1 MNEYERGLLH
11 RITVME
17 SRKNKLKEA
26 EVYLLEAK
34 RHLGS
39 IMLDYHDMDT
49 VMSVNNLIHRALQDI
64 REANEL
70 VKQE

>member
-1 MNEYERGLLH
+1 MNEYEKGLLY

-17 SRKNKLKEA
+17 NRKNKLKEA

-39 IMLDYHDMDT
+39 IMLDYHDIDT
-49 VMSVNNLIHRALQDI
+49 AMSVNNLIHKALQDI

>member
-1 MNEYERGLLH
+1 MNASERGHLH
-11 RITVME
+11 RISVIE
-17 SRKNKLKEA
+17 KRKYKLKEA

-39 IMLDYHDMDT
+39 TMLNYHDADMIMT
-49 VMSVNNLIHRALQDI
+49 INNLIHEALKDI

-70 VKQE
+70 VKRE